1 VRLAE
6 APSYGA
12 PAVKFD
18 RDCKGSQA
26 YIELVDEVLSR
37 NGLAATTS

>member
-1 VRLAE
+1 V
-6 APSYGA
+6 

-26 YIELVDEVLSR
+26 YVELVDEVLAR
-37 NGLAATTS
+37 NGLAAAAAS